1 MLIDSTG
8 TMKVDGW
15 SNAMPRTYAHVEPGD
30 VVVFTNLAPGAW
42 VNELRATSA
51 NPLSF
56 GSWPERTTIQPPEA
70 MRVTSRVTSS
80 LNAVD
85 IGRTCAS

>member
-1 MLIDSTG
+1 GRNGRPWSRSGLVLIDSTG

-42 VNELRATSA
+42 VNELQGDVSESSELRVLARADDDSTA
-51 NPLSF
+51 
-56 GSWPERTTIQPPEA
+56 
-70 MRVTSRVTSS
+70 
-80 LNAVD
+80 
-85 IGRTCAS
+85 